1 MNCFHISKA
10 FGTTGLGKLNSFKFP
25 FPLTLTTKSKLSSCF
40 KVVLDGVTLK
50 SNFLPHPKNL
60 LVYQPWQW
68 FNVDGFAPAETFFVV
83 SVSTIRPNISLTVC
97 GNCTSTDNVNGSF

>member
-1 MNCFHISKA
+1 MNCFHKA

-25 FPLTLTTKSKLSSCF
+25 FPFTLTTKSKLSSCF

-60 LVYQPWQW
+60 LVYQPG
-68 FNVDGFAPAETFFVV
+68 NGLTLMVLAPAETFFVV
-83 SVSTIRPNISLTVC
+83 SVSTIRPNISDGLWQLHI
-97 GNCTSTDNVNGSF
+97 FR